1 MVRHLIVCSA
11 TALAAALALS
21 APASALTMKEC
32 GAKYQAAKQA
42 NTLNGMKWND
52 YRKANCGDEDVSDA
66 DAAAAVKED
75 DKTAAK
81 PAAKPAAKT
90 VAKPADQSAPATKP
104 TTAAAGKVAFPTEV
118 SSKYAS
124 ETPGKARM
132 HTCLDQYN
140 ANKQANGGTAPMK
153 WIEKG
158 GGYYSQC
165 NAKLKS

>member
-1 MVRHLIVCSA
+1 MVRTLLFCSA
-11 TALAAALALS
+11 ASLAAALALS

-32 GAKYQAAKQA
+32 GAKYQAAKQGG
-42 NTLNGMKWND
+42 TLNGMKWND
-52 YRKANCGDEDVSDA
+52 FRKANCGDDDVSEA
-66 DAAAAVKED
+66 EAAAAAKD
-75 DKTAAK
+75 DDTPSAASPGTKTAAK
-81 PAAKPAAKT
+81 PAAG
-90 VAKPADQSAPATKP
+90 SGS
-104 TTAAAGKVAFPTEV
+104 GKVIFPKDV
-118 SSKYAS
+118 SAKYSS

-165 NAKLKS
+165 NGKLKS